1 MQKHNAKQNPLPSG
15 MGSIKLFQSYVIEA
29 DGTKRPM
36 TKQEFREMQERI
48 AIVPFIPFLAILAW
62 VIKLI
67 YKEKK

>member
-1 MQKHNAKQNPLPSG
+1 M
-15 MGSIKLFQSYVIEA
+15 KLFESYVIEA

-62 VIKLI
+62 AIKLI
-67 YKEKK
+67 YKERK